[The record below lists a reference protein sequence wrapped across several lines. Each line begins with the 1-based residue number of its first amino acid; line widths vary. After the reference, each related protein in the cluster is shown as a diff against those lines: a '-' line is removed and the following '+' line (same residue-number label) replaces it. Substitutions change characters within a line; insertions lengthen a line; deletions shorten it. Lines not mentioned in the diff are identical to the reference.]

1 MESHT
6 LILLDWVNAMNS
18 HNNDQEDE
26 FQRLERELQERERAI
41 RLREIEA
48 EINQP
53 PLYQT
58 QKQQPPES
66 SLKQRY
72 GQLVN
77 IGKFLGLVVAVV
89 VAFKI
94 ASTLASVI
102 LVGAVAW
109 VAYKL
114 FLERDRSKRSKP

>member
-1 MESHT
+1 
-6 LILLDWVNAMNS
+6 MNS
-18 HNNDQEDE
+18 QNDQEDE

-41 RLREIEA
+41 RLREIQA
-48 EINQP
+48 EINEPQP

-58 QKQQPPES
+58 KKHQPPES

-77 IGKFLGLVVAVV
+77 VGKFLALVVAVV

-109 VAYKL
+109 VAYQL
-114 FLERDRSKRSKP
+114 FLERDRSKRSKR